1 MKPFIILLIV
11 FAITV
16 IILRVRRHKYDWPLA
31 GRIAMSAMLLFT
43 AIGHFA
49 FTEGM
54 AMMIPASLPLR
65 VELVYF
71 TGIIEIAAAV
81 GLLLPSLRK
90 TTGWLLILFLVLVL
104 PANIYGALH
113 HVDYQAATFD
123 GNSPS
128 YLWFRVPLQALYI
141 GWVYLCAIRN

>member
-1 MKPFIILLIV
+1 MKPFIILLAV
-11 FAITV
+11 FTITL

-31 GRIAMSAMLLFT
+31 GRIAMSVMLLFT

-54 AMMIPASLPLR
+54 AMMIPSSLPFR

-71 TGIIEIAAAV
+71 TGIIEIAAAI

-90 TTGWLLILFLVLVL
+90 ITGWLLILFLVLVL
-104 PANIYGALH
+104 PANIYAALH
-113 HVDYQAATFD
+113 HVNYQAATLD
-123 GNSPS
+123 GNGPD
-128 YLWFRVPLQALYI
+128 YLWFRVPLQIFFI